1 MGQVRITG
9 GSHRSRKI
17 TVADQPGLR
26 PTADRIRETLF
37 NWLGQ
42 NLSGMRVLDLY
53 AGSGILAFESASRHA
68 AQVDCVDLNQ
78 QAIRQLQQNRELLAF
93 DNIQVFRQ
101 SAVEFLQHVREP
113 YDLLLLDPP
122 FDSEEMNRISVIIA
136 DQVRS
141 TGMVYREYGVNQD
154 ITPMNEQSWTL
165 LKQKT
170 AGQVCFE
177 LWQKND

>member
-1 MGQVRITG
+1 MI
-9 GSHRSRKI
+9 
-17 TVADQPGLR
+17 
-26 PTADRIRETLF
+26 E
-37 NWLGQ
+37 
-42 NLSGMRVLDLY
+42 
-53 AGSGILAFESASRHA
+53 
-68 AQVDCVDLNQ
+68 
-78 QAIRQLQQNRELLAF
+78 
-93 DNIQVFRQ
+93 
-101 SAVEFLQHVREP
+101 
-113 YDLLLLDPP
+113 DPP

>member
-9 GSHRSRKI
+9 GTHRSRKI

-78 QAIRQLQQNRELLAF
+78 QAIRQLQQNRELLDF

-113 YDLLLLDPP
+113 YDLLFLDPP